1 MVALS
6 EFHAK
11 EVEPL
16 LQFLATMDRGL
27 DEELISTVSHNST
40 QHTRRQYYKTLKS
53 AEQDEVCSL
62 YNPSRGNVYGVHAIV
77 PAKTIATIF
86 DIWIRISERFI
97 DIRQHIANELNIA
110 KAKFPWSGD
119 SQPLQD
125 SKKQRT
131 V

>member
-16 LQFLATMDRGL
+16 LNLLVTMDRGL

-40 QHTRRQYYKTLKS
+40 RHTRKQCYKTLKS

-62 YNPSRGNVYGVHAIV
+62 YNPSRGNAY
-77 PAKTIATIF
+77 
-86 DIWIRISERFI
+86 RFI
-97 DIRQHIANELNIA
+97 DIRQHIANEL
-110 KAKFPWSGD
+110 KYRQGQVPME
-119 SQPLQD
+119 
-125 SKKQRT
+125 R
-131 V
+131 

>member
-16 LQFLATMDRGL
+16 LNLLVTMDRGL

-40 QHTRRQYYKTLKS
+40 QHTRKQCYKTLKS

-62 YNPSRGNVYGVHAIV
+62 YNPSRGNAYSINAIV

-97 DIRQHIANELNIA
+97 DIRQHIANEL
-110 KAKFPWSGD
+110 KYRQGQVPME
-119 SQPLQD
+119 
-125 SKKQRT
+125 R
-131 V
+131 

>member
-1 MVALS
+1 MVTLS

-16 LQFLATMDRGL
+16 LQFLATMDLGL
-27 DEELISTVSHNST
+27 DEEPISTISHNSQRKT
-40 QHTRRQYYKTLKS
+40 RKQHYKTLIR
-53 AEQDEVCSL
+53 AEQDEICSL

-97 DIRQHIANELNIA
+97 DIRQHIANEL
-110 KAKFPWSGD
+110 KYCQGQVPME
-119 SQPLQD
+119 
-125 SKKQRT
+125 R
-131 V
+131 